1 MYVCAQV
8 VRVPMKRGSGGVSV
22 PNTDTGGPI
31 DFLCS
36 KGPGAEWIDQVRF
49 HHTTSHYRLHFCN
62 CALALYRHN
71 VNRKSI
77 EVHTYSTCDS
87 RPLFT
92 LYL

>member
-1 MYVCAQV
+1 MYLCMYVCAQV

-49 HHTTSHYRLHFCN
+49 HHTTSHYRTSTIYISVTVCV
-62 CALALYRHN
+62 CVLALYCIPIVRM
-71 VNRKSI
+71 
-77 EVHTYSTCDS
+77 
-87 RPLFT
+87 
-92 LYL
+92 